1 MEHKEGNV
9 MSWRLDPKDSS
20 MNSFKI
26 LSKVLDFLY
35 GLEEASEIEVKGL
48 ILISGTFF
56 GSSIRTSGEKRL
68 PVEGIIRLENNTF
81 YAVCKRYETE
91 YIFEFSMESMSPGQK
106 YIEHLMTFGLLEVKQ

>member
-26 LSKVLDFLY
+26 LSETLDFLY
-35 GLEEASEIEVKGL
+35 GIAEEAEKIETKNS

-68 PVEGIIRLENNTF
+68 PVERIIGIGKNTF

-91 YIFEFSMESMSPGQK
+91 YIFEFNMESMSPIQK
-106 YIEHLMTFGLLEVKQ
+106 YIEHLMTYWR